1 MDNSHRIFVFDELLS
16 DILWKFLDM
25 MIVTTSK
32 YLDDCLAR
40 NAQTIKE
47 PRGIRTYVHDDLT
60 LLSLLRNCLDN
71 KVRNLPGLR
80 ISDQNIII
88 IMLVIIRLHHSV
100 HSVRVYNLECPC
112 FEHILVI
119 KKCHTLD
126 TFYEGVLVTSPQL
139 TLISFSELIWC
150 IYHTSTVWTHS
161 CIIYFS
167 IWLVIVIINLGNL
180 LVLLGTTNMQS
191 IMGSGATILK
201 AWMRTPLHYGCVIAN
216 FAWLCGT
223 PCSFRILNFL

>member
-1 MDNSHRIFVFDELLS
+1 
-16 DILWKFLDM
+16 

-139 TLISFSELIWC
+139 TLISFSELI
-150 IYHTSTVWTHS
+150 
-161 CIIYFS
+161 
-167 IWLVIVIINLGNL
+167 
-180 LVLLGTTNMQS
+180 
-191 IMGSGATILK
+191 
-201 AWMRTPLHYGCVIAN
+201 
-216 FAWLCGT
+216 
-223 PCSFRILNFL
+223 